1 MAWTESD
8 IEVIER
14 AISSGTLSVQ
24 FGDRSVTYRSINDL
38 IKARNAMKSAINGS
52 AVGGVRCTYA
62 SFSKGGTARTDD
74 RDLT

>member
-14 AISSGTLSVQ
+14 AIASGTLSVQ
-24 FGDRSVTYRSINDL
+24 YADRSVTYRSVTDL
-38 IKARNAMKSAINGS
+38 LKARNAMRAVINGS
-52 AVGGVRCTYA
+52 SAGTTSCTYA
-62 SFSKGGTARTDD
+62 SFSKGGTGRDD